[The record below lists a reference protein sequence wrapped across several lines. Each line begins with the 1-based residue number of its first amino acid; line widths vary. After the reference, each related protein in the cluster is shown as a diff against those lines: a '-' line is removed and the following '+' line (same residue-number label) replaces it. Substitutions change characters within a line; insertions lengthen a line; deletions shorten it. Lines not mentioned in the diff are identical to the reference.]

1 VRAIPR
7 LRTRSRWVQLQVA
20 PLEVGYHV
28 LSHTGE
34 YALRAVLYIA
44 QNETEASL
52 VRNDSIAEALDVPRN
67 YLSKIL
73 HTLAR
78 EGVLNSSRGPTGGFR
93 LARNPDTIPLR
104 HVVSPFD
111 AVDGP
116 RTCILGRPRCSDRN
130 PCPAHGR
137 WKSISEQVAAFFA
150 NTTVGDLLREPGS
163 LTMHA
168 PRRST
173 KSR

>member
-1 VRAIPR
+1 MDLKPR
-7 LRTRSRWVQLQVA
+7 GT
-20 PLEVGYHV
+20 V
-28 LSHTGE
+28 LSHTAE

-44 QNETEASL
+44 QQDSDDTL

-78 EGVLNSSRGPTGGFR
+78 EGVLVSSRGPTGGFR
-93 LARNPDTIPLR
+93 LARHPDVVPLR

-111 AVDGP
+111 VVDGP
-116 RTCILGRPRCSDRN
+116 RSCILGRARCSDRN

-137 WKSISEQVAAFFA
+137 WKGISEQVGAFFRD
-150 NTTVGDLLREPGS
+150 TTLGDLLREPGS
-163 LTMHA
+163 LTMHT
-168 PRRST
+168 PRKGAQR
-173 KSR
+173 

>member
-1 VRAIPR
+1 VH
-7 LRTRSRWVQLQVA
+7 LLNQ
-20 PLEVGYHV
+20 GYEL

-78 EGVLNSSRGPTGGFR
+78 EGVLMSSRGPTGGFR
-93 LARNPDTIPLR
+93 LARKPDTIPLR
-104 HVVSPFD
+104 QVVAPFD

-137 WKSISEQVAAFFA
+137 WKSISEQVAAFFSG
-150 NTTVGDLLREPGS
+150 TSVGDLLREPGS

-168 PRRST
+168 PRRSST
-173 KSR
+173 RR